1 MAVSGFT
8 VPPPHHV
15 SPAQPAPLLPALL
28 ATKYVFVREDESI
41 PPLAQLYR
49 GPYLVL
55 EQWTKLFRL
64 QLGDRMD
71 VVFVDRLKPAFSF
84 ELISPALPPLLGRP
98 ALNPAPAP
106 RQLLPEPSSVVQRPV
121 HRKSVSFHLPPEVP
135 S

>member
-41 PPLAQLYR
+41 PPLAPLYR

-64 QLGDRMD
+64 QLGDMQDGCSFCRQ
-71 VVFVDRLKPAFSF
+71 VETCLLYPTYLSSSSASPWTSSSKSSPGSTPAST
-84 ELISPALPPLLGRP
+84 
-98 ALNPAPAP
+98 
-106 RQLLPEPSSVVQRPV
+106 
-121 HRKSVSFHLPPEVP
+121 
-135 S
+135 